1 MAIFLG
7 VNVLNYIILSINPFR
22 DKNVTPDLILLYVKS
37 HESNGIIP
45 LYNIYSTYIEIRLV
59 ETIPRD
65 NYQNIVFPLFEIL
78 KI

>member
-37 HESNGIIP
+37 HEPKGIIP